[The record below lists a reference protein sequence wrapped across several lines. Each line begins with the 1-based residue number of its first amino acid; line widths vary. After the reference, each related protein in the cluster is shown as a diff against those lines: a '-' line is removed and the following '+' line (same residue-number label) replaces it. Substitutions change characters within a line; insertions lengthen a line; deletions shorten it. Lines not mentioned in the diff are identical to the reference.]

1 MNDRFLVAT
10 GGVMRKYFF
19 NLNTFFFISIFF
31 LTSNLYAGA
40 WAQKKNGYY
49 LRIYSTYLFA
59 QNEFN
64 YRGESQELYEEQLA
78 YRDSYFKDISL
89 VIYSEYGLTD
99 YFTFIG
105 ELPFKSLTTKRTVA
119 SFYGGDEIAT
129 TSGFADLGLYGN
141 LAIIENP
148 FALSIRAGA
157 RIPLGYSE
165 VPQNNG
171 PRLGTAEMS
180 YEGHIHL
187 GSSFYPLPMYFA
199 GSVGYRHRSGEL
211 NDEIII
217 TAEIGYTLGPIF
229 LKTYVEVLRNVITP
243 PDIYGQ
249 PIVTPLPGG
258 GGVLPDIIIGDQ
270 HLTKVI
276 PSITFNLSSTV
287 GVQFEIIEP
296 LTGRNALNGTT
307 YSLGLVLHN

>member
-1 MNDRFLVAT
+1 MQKHRIIVKISTFLILFLL
-10 GGVMRKYFF
+10 GS
-19 NLNTFFFISIFF
+19 NIF
-31 LTSNLYAGA
+31 AGA
-40 WAQKKNGYY
+40 WTQKKNGYY

-59 QNEFN
+59 QQEFN

-78 YRDSYFKDISL
+78 YRDNYFKDISL

-99 YFTFIG
+99 YFTFVG

-119 SFYGGDEIAT
+119 SFYGGDELAT
-129 TSGFADLGLYGN
+129 TSGFADLGLYGK

-148 FALSIRAGA
+148 LALSIRAGA

-180 YEGHIHL
+180 YEGHIHI

-211 NDEIII
+211 NDEVII

-229 LKTYVEVLRNVITP
+229 IKTYVEALRNVATP

-276 PSITFNLSSTV
+276 PSITLNVSSTV
-287 GVQFEIIEP
+287 GLQFEIIEP
-296 LTGRNALNGTT
+296 INGRNALNGTT

>member
-1 MNDRFLVAT
+1 MIKHYYN
-10 GGVMRKYFF
+10 RK
-19 NLNTFFFISIFF
+19 IFF
-31 LTSNLYAGA
+31 LMSIFLLTANLYAGA
-40 WAQKKNGYY
+40 WTQKKNGYY

-59 QNEFN
+59 DQEFN
-64 YRGESQELYEEQLA
+64 YQGESQELYEEQLA
-78 YRDSYFKDISL
+78 YRDNYFKDIGL

-99 YFTFIG
+99 NFTFVG

-129 TSGFADLGLYGN
+129 TSGFADLGLYGK
-141 LAIIENP
+141 LAILNNP
-148 FALSIRAGA
+148 LALAVRAGA

-165 VPQNNG
+165 EPSNNG
-171 PRLGTAEMS
+171 PRLGTAEIS
-180 YEGHIHL
+180 YEGHIHI
-187 GSSFYPLPMYFA
+187 GSSFYPLPIYFA

-211 NDEIII
+211 NDEVII
-217 TAEIGYTLGPIF
+217 TGEIGYTLGPIF
-229 LKTYVEVLRNVITP
+229 LKTYVEALRNVTTP

-276 PSITFNLSSTV
+276 PSITVSISGTL
-287 GVQFEIIEP
+287 GLQFEIIEP
-296 LTGRNALNGTT
+296 LNGRNALNGTT